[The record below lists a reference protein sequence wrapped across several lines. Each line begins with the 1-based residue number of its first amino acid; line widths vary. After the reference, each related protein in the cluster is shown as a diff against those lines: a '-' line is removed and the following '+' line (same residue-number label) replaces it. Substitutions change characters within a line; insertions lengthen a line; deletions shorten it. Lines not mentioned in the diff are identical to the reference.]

1 MSTKLRFTL
10 LGTGSS
16 GGVPRIGNDWG
27 SCDPEEPRNRRGR
40 CSALAE
46 LISTQS
52 PEPTRVL
59 IDTAPDM
66 REQLLRENVGQLDA
80 VMFTHD
86 HADQTGGID
95 DLRVLALRQRAKIPV
110 HMDEPTSR
118 TLMRR
123 AAYCFEGSG
132 AYPPILD
139 VQPWLE
145 ASTERTIAGPA
156 GELAVLP
163 IVQLHGDIQSL
174 GFRIGG
180 LAYCNDLHAFP
191 NESLAVLSGLDTLV
205 IDALRRTEHSSHL
218 NLDQALELVSALKP
232 KRTVLTN
239 MHTDMDYR
247 TLERELPKGV
257 VPGYDGMRI
266 ENAI

>member
-1 MSTKLRFTL
+1 MSDTLRFTL

-27 SCDPEEPRNRRGR
+27 SCDPNEPRNRRSR

-46 LISTQS
+46 LICEQGN
-52 PEPTRVL
+52 EPTRVL

-66 REQLLRENVGQLDA
+66 REQLLRENIGRLDA
-80 VMFTHD
+80 VIFTHD

-95 DLRVLALRQRAKIPV
+95 DLRMLALRQRAKVPV
-110 HMDEPTSR
+110 YMDEPTSQ

-123 AAYCFEGSG
+123 AAYCFEGAG

-145 ASTERTIAGPA
+145 PLTERKITGPA
-156 GELAVLP
+156 GELSILP
-163 IVQLHGDIQSL
+163 VEQHHGDIRSL

-180 LAYCNDLHAFP
+180 LAYCNDLHGLP
-191 NESLAVLSGLDTLV
+191 EDSLTALQGLDVL
-205 IDALRRTEHSSHL
+205 ILDALRHAEHPSHL
-218 NLDQALELVSALKP
+218 SLDEALALAVALAP
-232 KRTVLTN
+232 RQTVLTN

-247 TLERELPKGV
+247 TLERELPRGV

-266 ENAI
+266 KIPL

>member
-1 MSTKLRFTL
+1 MSRHLRFTL

-27 SCDPEEPRNRRGR
+27 ACDPHEPRNRRGR

-46 LISTQS
+46 LFDSS
-52 PEPTRVL
+52 DGEPTRVL

-66 REQLLRENVGQLDA
+66 REQLLREEIDRLDA
-80 VMFTHD
+80 VVFSHD

-95 DLRVLALRQRAKIPV
+95 DLRMLFLRQRKRIPV
-110 HMDEPTSR
+110 HMDKPTAD

-123 AAYCFEGSG
+123 AAYCFEGAG

-139 VQPWLE
+139 LQPWLTPLTTR
-145 ASTERTIAGPA
+145 SIAGPA
-156 GELAVLP
+156 GELSILP
-163 IVQLHGDIQSL
+163 LEQQHGDIRSL

-180 LAYCNDLHAFP
+180 LAYCNDLNALP
-191 NESLAVLSGLDTLV
+191 EESLDALKDLDVFV
-205 IDALRRTEHSSHL
+205 IDALRYTEHPSHA
-218 NLDQALELVSALKP
+218 NLDQALAWAKQLRP

-239 MHTDMDYR
+239 MHIDLDYQ
-247 TLERELPKGV
+247 TLSESLPKGV
-257 VPGYDGMRI
+257 VPGYDGMVMEI
-266 ENAI
+266 PI

>member
-1 MSTKLRFTL
+1 MSDRLRFTL

-27 SCDPEEPRNRRGR
+27 ACDPTEPRNRRGR

-46 LISTQS
+46 LFNDQGS
-52 PEPTRVL
+52 EPTRVL

-66 REQLLRENVGQLDA
+66 REQLLREDIGRLDA

-95 DLRVLALRQRAKIPV
+95 DLRVLALRQRQRIPV
-110 HMDEPTSR
+110 HMDEPTAA

-123 AAYCFEGSG
+123 VAYCFEGSG
-132 AYPPILD
+132 AYPSILHL
-139 VQPWLE
+139 QPWLE
-145 ASTERTIAGPA
+145 PLSPCKIVGPA
-156 GELAVLP
+156 GEISILP
-163 IVQLHGDIQSL
+163 IEQIHGDIRSL

-180 LAYCNDLHAFP
+180 LAYCNDLNAFP
-191 NESLAVLSGLDTLV
+191 DESLKALNDLDV
-205 IDALRRTEHSSHL
+205 FIIDALRYTEHPSHS
-218 NLDQALELVSALKP
+218 NLDQAVAWAEALKP

-239 MHTDMDYR
+239 MHIDLDYR
-247 TLERELPKGV
+247 TLERTLPMGIT
-257 VPGYDGMRI
+257 PGYDGMCI
-266 ENAI
+266 ETAI

>member
-1 MSTKLRFTL
+1 MRATLRFTL

-27 SCDPEEPRNRRGR
+27 SCDPSEPRNRRGR

-46 LISTQS
+46 LFTDQTD
-52 PEPTRVL
+52 EPTRVL

-66 REQLLRENVGQLDA
+66 REQLLREKIGRLDA
-80 VMFTHD
+80 VLFTHD

-95 DLRVLALRQRAKIPV
+95 DLRMLALRQRAKVPV

-145 ASTERTIAGPA
+145 PLRPCSIAGPA
-156 GELAVLP
+156 GELTILP
-163 IVQLHGDIQSL
+163 LEQHHGHIRSL

-180 LAYCNDLHAFP
+180 LAYCNDLHGLP
-191 NESLAVLSGLDTLV
+191 DDSLDALAGLDVLV
-205 IDALRRTEHSSHL
+205 IDALRRTEHPSHL
-218 NLDQALELVSALKP
+218 NLDQARALAARLKP
-232 KRTVLTN
+232 GRTVLTN

-247 TLERELPKGV
+247 TLERELPGGI
-257 VPGYDGMRI
+257 VPGYDGIKMEI
-266 ENAI
+266 SL